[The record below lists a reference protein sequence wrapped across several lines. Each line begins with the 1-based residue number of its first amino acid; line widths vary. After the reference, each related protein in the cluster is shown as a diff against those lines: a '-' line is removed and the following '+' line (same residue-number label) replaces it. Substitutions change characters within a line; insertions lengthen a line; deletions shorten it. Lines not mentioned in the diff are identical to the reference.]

1 MIKRYY
7 YCVNCGHHGDFKR
20 PKKRS
25 IECQECSYKD
35 LTELDEQKYNEALE
49 QQKEAAKAFKLFT

>member
-7 YCVNCGHHGDFKR
+7 WCVNCGHHGDFKR

-35 LTELDEQKYNEALE
+35 IIALDKDEFEEKMIEIMNLE
-49 QQKEAAKAFKLFT
+49 MKHEFKD